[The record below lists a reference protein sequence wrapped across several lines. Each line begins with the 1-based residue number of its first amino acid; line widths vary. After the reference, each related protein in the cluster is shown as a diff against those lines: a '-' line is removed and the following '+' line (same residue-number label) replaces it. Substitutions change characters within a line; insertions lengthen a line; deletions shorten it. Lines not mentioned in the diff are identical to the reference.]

1 MKSFSIE
8 RSLPPTAMVAMSC
21 LLLLHTAQGVD
32 AAVQNASRDLL
43 PTLAK
48 LQLPEP
54 KPASVD
60 SHFIC
65 TPELGKNCRIIAKSS
80 DRRQSFIMAPG
91 DEVRISLEANS
102 GDEIRFAL
110 DRPRNR
116 SNPLQL
122 EVTLEHPDG
131 TFTRNFRTPTPKKPW
146 TEITVPIRHAGQQVL
161 MFRVNQPTKSLDFDA
176 LAIAAPRLVMRSATA
191 ETPPPNILL
200 YLMDTLRADH
210 TSALGYHRD
219 TTPNLAALAEEGWNF
234 TQATSTAPRTRSST
248 ASILTSLYPSQN
260 HAVLNSG
267 LDLEVE
273 SLAEILRRGGWSTY
287 AYVANG
293 NVFEPAFRFDQ
304 GFDRFVTIRGKNL
317 DNHAHTIEIHEKI
330 FPNLDRL
337 KGERF
342 FLYVH
347 AVDPHSPYDPPEES
361 RHRYTDPDY
370 RGSIEPMKTVARE
383 LKKTSLSTEDFDFV
397 VGLYDEDIRYQDASF
412 GRLLDAMR
420 EKNLLENTLIVV
432 VSDHGDEFLEHGGWE
447 HGMRLFEHQ
456 LRVPFV
462 VHGPGIE
469 AHTIDTPTS
478 LVDVMPTIL
487 AQAGLPGPPQSEGR
501 NAAPLA
507 TEQTGN
513 SRSPVFAEEIK
524 PDFRMQSLRQG
535 PWKIIRRVTRAPGGF
550 MEENATY
557 ALYRLDNDPS
567 EQNDLAL
574 TQTAKLADMRQQLGE
589 LRARLAT
596 QASAPAD
603 APQELVIDERTRRQ
617 LEALGYIL
625 DETAGK

>member
-1 MKSFSIE
+1 MTAPHRALNLPQKWMLAIALLSIILSPSGVYANTAGA
-8 RSLPPTAMVAMSC
+8 SL
-21 LLLLHTAQGVD
+21 
-32 AAVQNASRDLL
+32 DLL
-43 PTLAK
+43 PALAK
-48 LQLPEP
+48 LEIREP
-54 KPASVD
+54 NPAIISP
-60 SHFIC
+60 HFTC
-65 TPELGKNCRIIAKSS
+65 APELGKNCRIIAKAS
-80 DRRQSFIMAPG
+80 DRRHSYIMVPG
-91 DEVRISLEANS
+91 DESRISIEANP

-131 TFTRNFRTPTPKKPW
+131 TFTRTFRTPAPTKPW
-146 TEITVPIRHAGQQVL
+146 TEITVPIRHAGQQIL
-161 MFRVNQPTKSLDFDA
+161 MFRVNQPTRGLDADA

-191 ETPPPNILL
+191 EPQPPNILL

-219 TTPNLAALAEEGWNF
+219 TTPNLAALAKEGWNF
-234 TQATSTAPRTRSST
+234 TQATSTAPRTRAST

-260 HAVLNSG
+260 HAVLNRG

-304 GFDRFVTIRGKNL
+304 GFDKFVTVRGKNL

-330 FPNLDRL
+330 FPDLNRL

-347 AVDPHSPYDPPEES
+347 AVDPHSPYDPPAES

-370 RGSIEPMKTVARE
+370 RGSIKPMKTTARE

-487 AQAGLPGPPQSEGR
+487 AQAGLPGPRESEGR
-501 NAAPLA
+501 NAAPGA
-507 TEQTGN
+507 VEETGN
-513 SRSPVFAEEIK
+513 SRSRVFAEEIK
-524 PDFRMQSLRQG
+524 PDFRLQSLRQG
-535 PWKIIRRVTRAPGGF
+535 PWKIIRRVTRASGGWL
-550 MEENATY
+550 EENATY
-557 ALYRLDNDPS
+557 TLYQLDYDPR
-567 EQNDLAL
+567 EQKDLATVETEKL
-574 TQTAKLADMRQQLGE
+574 DRMRRDLGVLRQRIAAQTPTRDVA
-589 LRARLAT
+589 
-596 QASAPAD
+596 APA
-603 APQELVIDERTRRQ
+603 PVIDERTRRQ

-625 DETAGK
+625 DENAAK